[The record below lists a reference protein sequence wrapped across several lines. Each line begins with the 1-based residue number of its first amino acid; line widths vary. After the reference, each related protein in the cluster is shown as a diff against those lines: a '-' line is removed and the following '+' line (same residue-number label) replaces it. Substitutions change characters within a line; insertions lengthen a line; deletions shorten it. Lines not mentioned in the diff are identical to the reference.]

1 MGDPGAVQPVHLG
14 PQPLENLVADPLGRE
29 PVERAAVHPFHGQQ
43 RGPVSR
49 LDHPVDPGDT
59 YASVFR
65 HRPDEGLVLNR
76 LDKRGRG
83 PRVADIA

>member
-1 MGDPGAVQPVHLG
+1 MGDPRAVQPVHLG

-29 PVERAAVHPFHGQQ
+29 PVERAAFHPFHGQQ

-49 LDHPVDPGDT
+49 LDHPVDPRDP
-59 YASVFR
+59 YASVLR

>member
-1 MGDPGAVQPVHLG
+1 MGDPGPVQPVHLG
-14 PQPLENLVADPLGRE
+14 PQLPEKLVAGPPGRE
-29 PVERAAVHPFHGQQ
+29 PLERAAVHPFGDQQ

-59 YASVFR
+59 DAGAFR
-65 HRPDEGLVLNR
+65 HRPGESLVLNR

-83 PRVADIA
+83 PRIAYIA